1 MMSKPSRDQ
10 VHAAVL
16 SKWTEHLRGTVMF
29 GPDMPYF
36 YSKVRKVDFID
47 FLGPMGQHDMLDY
60 FGITG
65 LAKPDNKE
73 TVQKILNIG
82 PQDHQQHYLI
92 YNRIL
97 ALVELMRQEF
107 SGHYLFGAPGPAV
120 SGQTTNP
127 FGAPLPPQIPL
138 SNNPH
143 TNQPNSFSQFPIS
156 LLQQKHK
163 SGQSQNQNSSPKKKK
178 SSLKKNRKHKKQ
190 RQKTK
195 RTPAPYD
202 TTVKDDI
209 WLQNGDFKNAYSFF
223 AAEMSPRGYVVQ
235 AQIDCKK
242 KHKLCTKKA
251 VFKYCN
257 NNLSGKCKEQ
267 PQTRHIVKCDY
278 CVGKGELTNYK
289 LYSQSEHVNHL
300 KKYIYRKHCANRHW
314 NKKKHRPMFILSGAL
329 NKKTLG
335 NNHVWSIEALNDD
348 CTRTGVKVYE
358 HNFQNEYDPQNIF
371 LKVEMAKD
379 FGMCICVYVYTE

>member
-1 MMSKPSRDQ
+1 MDE
-10 VHAAVL
+10 VGAAVIL
-16 SKWTEHLRGTVMF
+16 RWTEHLSGTVMF
-29 GPDMPYF
+29 GADMPFF
-36 YSKVRKVDFID
+36 YGKLRKVSFID
-47 FLGPMGQHDMLDY
+47 FLGIMRRHAMLNY
-60 FGITG
+60 FGIIA
-65 LAKPDNKE
+65 LAKPENKE
-73 TVQKILNIG
+73 TVQKILHIG
-82 PQDHQQHYLI
+82 PEHHQQHYLI
-92 YNRIL
+92 YNRIVT
-97 ALVELMRQEF
+97 LVELMRQEF
-107 SGHYLFGAPGPAV
+107 SGHYPFGAPGPAV
-120 SGQTTNP
+120 PGQTINP

-138 SNNPH
+138 SNNPL
-143 TNQPNSFSQFPIS
+143 TNPPNSFAQIPIS
-156 LLQQKHK
+156 LLQQQH
-163 SGQSQNQNSSPKKKK
+163 SQNQNSSLKKKK

-195 RTPAPYD
+195 RTPAPDD
-202 TTVKDDI
+202 TCKDDF
-209 WLQNGDFKNAYSFF
+209 WLQNGDFKDAYSFF
-223 AAEMSPRGYVVQ
+223 AAEMTLREYVVQ

-257 NNLSGKCKEQ
+257 NNLSGKCKKQ

-278 CVGKGELTNYK
+278 CIGKGELTNYK